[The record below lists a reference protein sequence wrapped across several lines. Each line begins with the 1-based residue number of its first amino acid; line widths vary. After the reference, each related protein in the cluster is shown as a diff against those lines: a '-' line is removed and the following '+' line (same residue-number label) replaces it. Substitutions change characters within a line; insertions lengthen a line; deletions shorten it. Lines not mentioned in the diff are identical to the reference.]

1 MFWLSSLECINSL
14 ICWEKWVHDPNNLI
28 SLAGFENFELIK
40 FQFSWEQHEIVLFTY
55 LAEILQKYFVKLN

>member
-1 MFWLSSLECINSL
+1 MFSPER
-14 ICWEKWVHDPNNLI
+14 DPNNLI

-40 FQFSWEQHEIVLFTY
+40 FQFSWEQHEIVLFSLTY